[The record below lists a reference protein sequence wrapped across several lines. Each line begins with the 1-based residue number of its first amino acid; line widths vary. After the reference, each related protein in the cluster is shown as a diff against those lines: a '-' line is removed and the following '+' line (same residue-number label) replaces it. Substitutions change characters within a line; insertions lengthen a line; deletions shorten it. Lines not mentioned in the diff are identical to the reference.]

1 LGVPT
6 RLLAP
11 LEPLFEGE
19 CEFIVARG
27 TGGDFGVLPGHAPL
41 LTYLKPGELMLRHDQ
56 KEEFFFL
63 EGGYVE
69 VLPNRVTILADRGV
83 PVAQLDQA
91 TAEEA
96 RRAAED
102 AIARAANPSPE
113 ELAELER
120 QLQIA
125 NSKLQ
130 AAERDRR
137 RGRDSASPAPP
148 SL

>member
-1 LGVPT
+1 LEVAT

-11 LEPLFEGE
+11 LESLFEGR

-27 TGGDFGVLPGHAPL
+27 TSGDFGVLPGHAPL
-41 LTYLKPGELMLRHDQ
+41 LTWLKPGELMLRHDG

-83 PVAQLDQA
+83 PASQLDQA
-91 TAEEA
+91 TAEGA

-102 AIARAANPSPE
+102 AISKTANPSPE
-113 ELAELER
+113 ELAELAR
-120 QLQIA
+120 QLEIA
-125 NSKLQ
+125 NSRLQ
-130 AAERDRR
+130 TAERDRR
-137 RGRDSASPAPP
+137 RRRD
-148 SL
+148 

>member
-1 LGVPT
+1 LAVPT
-6 RLLAP
+6 RLLTP

-19 CEFIVARG
+19 CEFILARG

-41 LTYLKPGELMLRHDQ
+41 LTWLKPGELMLRHDQ

-83 PVAQLDQA
+83 PASKLDQT
-91 TAEEA
+91 TAEEG

-102 AIARAANPSPE
+102 AISKAANPSVD

-120 QLQIA
+120 LLEIA
-125 NSKLQ
+125 NARLQ
-130 AAERDRR
+130 VAERDRR
-137 RGRDSASPAPP
+137 RRRD
-148 SL
+148 

>member
-1 LGVPT
+1 MAVPT

-41 LTYLKPGELMLRHDQ
+41 LTWLKPGELMLRHDQ

-83 PVAQLDQA
+83 PVDQLDQ
-91 TAEEA
+91 TTVEEA

-102 AIARAANPSPE
+102 AVSKAANPSPD
-113 ELAELER
+113 ELAGLER
-120 QLQIA
+120 QLEIA
-125 NSKLQ
+125 NARLQ
-130 AAERDRR
+130 VAERDRR
-137 RGRDSASPAPP
+137 RRRD
-148 SL
+148 